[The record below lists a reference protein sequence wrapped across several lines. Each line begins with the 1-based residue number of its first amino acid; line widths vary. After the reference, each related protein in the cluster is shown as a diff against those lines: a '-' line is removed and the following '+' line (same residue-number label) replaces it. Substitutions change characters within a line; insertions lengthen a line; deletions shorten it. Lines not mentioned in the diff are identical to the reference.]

1 MTLSSTGPWKPEM
14 DLKLTLDNVYQIH
27 LQSDPVCTISVCLSK
42 NDCMIANGYPKS
54 KTQCHVCAQLQN
66 DLQTLQFIISLWTTG

>member
-14 DLKLTLDNVYQIH
+14 DLKLTLGNVYQIH

-54 KTQCHVCAQLQN
+54 KT
-66 DLQTLQFIISLWTTG
+66 